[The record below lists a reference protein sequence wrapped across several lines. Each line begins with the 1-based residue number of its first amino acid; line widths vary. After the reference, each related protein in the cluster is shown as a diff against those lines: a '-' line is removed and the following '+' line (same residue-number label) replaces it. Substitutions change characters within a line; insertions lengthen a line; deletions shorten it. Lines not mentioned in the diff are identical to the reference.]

1 MTRWTVD
8 APTTLEFDDVMALH
22 VRLIAGTV
30 AVLASDD
37 KRSSPGGTTASQ
49 HGGHLPPIPPGR
61 PRPGKEASAPGRA
74 ALAVSELSG
83 RPLQVSIEDGVLTVS
98 YEQLSWDGLLQFL
111 KPRKDSAAVTLTV
124 PAECPIQLGVLSAS
138 AIVSGLRSG
147 ASIKGMS
154 GDITLDGVTGDVE
167 AETMSGELAA
177 CDVDGAVHLKSMSGG
192 LTLAGGVL
200 DSLDATTMS
209 GQVTADVRLNTAGG
223 IHVSTMS
230 GDVTLRLPADSDAE
244 VRLQSTSGPVRT
256 EFDSLRAFKAPASHT
271 VRGNVGAGT
280 GHVSVTT
287 MSGAVTLLRRAVAT
301 RGDDPPYPPRVGP
314 MGKQKLYRTD
324 RHPMGTL

>member
-1 MTRWTVD
+1 MSRWTVD
-8 APTTLEFDDVMALH
+8 APTTLKFDDVMALH

-37 KRSSPGGTTASQ
+37 KQSSPGGTTPRTPRD
-49 HGGHLPPIPPGR
+49 LPGE
-61 PRPGKEASAPGRA
+61 EASVPGRA
-74 ALAVSELSG
+74 QLTVSDLSG

-154 GDITLDGVTGDVE
+154 GDITLDGVTGDVK

-177 CDVDGAVHLKSMSGG
+177 CDIDGAVHLKSMSGG

-256 EFDSLRAFKAPASHT
+256 EFDSLRTFKAPASHT

-287 MSGAVTLLRRAVAT
+287 MSGAVTLLRRAPVGTESKT
-301 RGDDPPYPPRVGP
+301 R
-314 MGKQKLYRTD
+314 
-324 RHPMGTL
+324 

>member
-8 APTTLEFDDVMALH
+8 APTTLEFDDVTALH

-30 AVLASDD
+30 AVLASDGD
-37 KRSSPGGTTASQ
+37 KPS
-49 HGGHLPPIPPGR
+49 LV
-61 PRPGKEASAPGRA
+61 
-74 ALAVSELSG
+74 VSELSG
-83 RPLQVSIEDGVLTVS
+83 RPLQVSHEDGVLTVS

-111 KPRKDSAAVTLTV
+111 KPRKDSAAVTLAV

-147 ASIKGMS
+147 ASVKGMS

-177 CDVDGAVHLKSMSGG
+177 CDIDGAVHLKSMSGG

-209 GQVTADVRLNTAGG
+209 GQVTADVSLNAAGIIKVG
-223 IHVSTMS
+223 TMS

-256 EFDSLRAFKAPASHT
+256 EFDSLRTFKAPASHA

-287 MSGAVTLLRRAVAT
+287 MSGAVTLLRRAAAA
-301 RGDDPPYPPRVGP
+301 RGDDPPYPPKVGP
-314 MGKQKLYRTD
+314 MESKNYIEPTGRRVRPK
-324 RHPMGTL
+324 

>member
-8 APTTLEFDDVMALH
+8 APAALEFDDVTALH

-37 KRSSPGGTTASQ
+37 KQPSPGGATPRT
-49 HGGHLPPIPPGR
+49 PR
-61 PRPGKEASAPGRA
+61 PRPGEEASVPGRA
-74 ALAVSELSG
+74 TLVVSDLSG
-83 RPLQVSIEDGVLTVS
+83 RPLQVSHEDGVLTVS

-111 KPRKDSAAVTLTV
+111 KPRKDSAAVTITV

-177 CDVDGAVHLKSMSGG
+177 CDIDGAVHLKSMSGG

-200 DSLDATTMS
+200 DSLAANTMS
-209 GQVTADVRLNTAGG
+209 GQVTADVSLNRAGD

-230 GDVTLRLPADSDAE
+230 GDVTLRLPADSDAA
-244 VRLQSTSGPVRT
+244 VRLQSTSGQVRT
-256 EFDSLRAFKAPASHT
+256 EFDSLRTFKAPASHA

-287 MSGAVTLLRRAVAT
+287 MSGAVTLLRRAPVGMESKT
-301 RGDDPPYPPRVGP
+301 R
-314 MGKQKLYRTD
+314 
-324 RHPMGTL
+324 